1 MEAASLESFATPTWA
16 RIIATEFFLKQL
28 VSMHDANTAFDMG
41 FGRETASTL
50 THRFEKRN
58 QQGYHRA

>member
-1 MEAASLESFATPTWA
+1 MEAASLESLATPTWA
-16 RIIATEFFLKQL
+16 RIIATEFLLEQL
-28 VSMHDANTAFDMG
+28 VSMHYSDTAFDFG

-58 QQGYHRA
+58 HQDDHRA